1 MNVRIF
7 FDFATINNINRYN
20 IFGGRKKLYCCP
32 YCFKECSSFHYV
44 KIFFSSKG
52 SKNYWLRIGERDAGK
67 DLSNTE

>member
-1 MNVRIF
+1 VE
-7 FDFATINNINRYN
+7 
-20 IFGGRKKLYCCP
+20 GRNFIVVPIALKR
-32 YCFKECSSFHYV
+32 CSSFHYV